1 MYGTQTLQ
9 CCYCRKHTFENDVK
23 MYGTQTGLRSYAR
36 ELGFENDVKMYGTQ
50 TQVVATTTVTGLRMM

>member
-1 MYGTQTLQ
+1 MYGTQTTKLTTCNIIQ
-9 CCYCRKHTFENDVK
+9 FENDVK

>member
-1 MYGTQTLQ
+1 
-9 CCYCRKHTFENDVK
+9 